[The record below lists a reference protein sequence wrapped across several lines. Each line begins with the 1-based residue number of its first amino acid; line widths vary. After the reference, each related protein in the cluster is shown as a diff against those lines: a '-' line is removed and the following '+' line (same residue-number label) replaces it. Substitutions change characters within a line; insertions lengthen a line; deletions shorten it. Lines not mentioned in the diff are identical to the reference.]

1 MGQNQE
7 ILAGLKTAMEAELTG
22 FNFYKMA
29 AENVTDPKAKETL
42 SEMAQ
47 EEMGHFN
54 YLRHQYQSVLQKGN
68 YDFAKAFIKKT
79 GDQSESPI
87 FSNAI
92 KDRIKD
98 SHYEVSILTIGMKL
112 ELEAMAFYRSCA
124 EKAETAEAKRFYNQ
138 LANWEQGHYKAFE
151 NELDNLKED
160 YWAANDFVPM

>member
-7 ILAGLKTAMEAELTG
+7 ILDGLKTAMEAELTG

-29 AENVTDPKAKETL
+29 AENVTDPKAKETFA
-42 SEMAQ
+42 EMAD
-47 EEMGHFN
+47 EEMGHFK
-54 YLRHQYQSVLQKGN
+54 YLRHQYRSVLENGN

-87 FSNAI
+87 FSAAI
-92 KDRIKD
+92 KERIKD

-112 ELEAMAFYRSCA
+112 ELEAMTFYRSCA
-124 EKAETAEAKRFYNQ
+124 GKAESAEAKQFYNE
-138 LANWEQGHYKAFE
+138 LADWEQGHYKAFE
-151 NELDNLKED
+151 NELNTLKED

>member
-7 ILAGLKTAMEAELTG
+7 ILDGLKTAMEAELTG

-29 AENVTDPKAKETL
+29 AENVTDTKAKETFA
-42 SEMAQ
+42 EMAE
-47 EEMGHFN
+47 EEMGHFK
-54 YLRHQYQSVLQKGN
+54 YLRHQYQSVLEKGN

-87 FSNAI
+87 FSAAI
-92 KDRIKD
+92 KERIKE

-112 ELEAMAFYRSCA
+112 ELEAMTFYRSRA
-124 EKAETAEAKRFYNQ
+124 GKAESAEAKQFYNE
-138 LANWEQGHYKAFE
+138 LADWEQGHYKAFE
-151 NELDNLKED
+151 NELNSLKED